1 MKICT
6 KNNCRSRN
14 RTQPES
20 AFVDDAGHV
29 FKTCADCRERAKK
42 YRAGQKS
49 GEIEPTE
56 TSDTANRYFAGLVIR
71 REGASKWLKATR

>member
-1 MKICT
+1 MRICT
-6 KNNCRSRN
+6 KNNCRRRN
-14 RTQPES
+14 RPQPDSE
-20 AFVDDAGHV
+20 FIGPDGQV
-29 FKTCADCRERAKK
+29 FKTCNDCLERAKK

-56 TSDTANRYFAGLVIR
+56 TSDTANRYFAGLTIR